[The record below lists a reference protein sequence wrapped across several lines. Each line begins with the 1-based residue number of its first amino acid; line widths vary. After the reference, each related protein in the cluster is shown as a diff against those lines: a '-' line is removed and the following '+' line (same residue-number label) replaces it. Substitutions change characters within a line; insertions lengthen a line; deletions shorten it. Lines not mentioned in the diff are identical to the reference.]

1 MNIKICGITN
11 IPDALFSAQ
20 AGATHLG
27 LNFYPKSPRYLDSE
41 NAFAIAQA
49 IRKLPAPP
57 LLVGVFV
64 NAELQSV
71 QELLKSGI
79 IDLAQL
85 HGDESAE
92 YQQALGAPAYKA
104 YRLRAGEQ
112 ILPTQTR
119 TAPTLLVDALVA
131 GAYGGT
137 GQQVD
142 FPTAQALARQYD
154 LFLAGGLTPETVL
167 SAIRAVQPWGVDT
180 ASGVESAPGKKDP
193 AKVTAFIQQALSI

>member
-1 MNIKICGITN
+1 MNIKICGITT
-11 IPDALFSAQ
+11 IADAIHAAQ

-27 LNFYPKSPRYLDSE
+27 LNFYPKSPRYLHPEAAGD
-41 NAFAIAQA
+41 IAQA
-49 IRKLPAPP
+49 IRSLPAPP
-57 LLVGVFV
+57 VLVGVFV

-71 QELLKSGI
+71 QKLLSSGI

-85 HGDESAE
+85 HGDEPAE
-92 YQQALGAPAYKA
+92 YQLTLGAQAYKA
-104 YRLRAGEQ
+104 YRVRAGEQ
-112 ILPTQTR
+112 IFPIQTR
-119 TAPTLLVDALVA
+119 TAPTLLVDASVA

-137 GQQVD
+137 GQSVD
-142 FPTAQALARQYD
+142 FPTAQALARQFD
-154 LFLAGGLTPETVL
+154 LFLAGGLTPENVL